1 MKVNLLERKY
11 AELLGIRLRTF
22 QKLAIEELL
31 NNAERVKPK
40 PLLVRL
46 PTGYGKTLIGESLL
60 AYEAIK
66 NDWSIARGLTY
77 VLPTRAITHDVAH
90 RLREHLGKLGIRDIK
105 ELHGESDATD
115 FYADVSVTTFDTFL
129 YSFARRTPDYHL
141 ERPAGVIA
149 TSYVIFDEAHMVQD
163 KYLYSYSI
171 MGKLIA
177 SCNEA
182 GIPVVIMTATLPMCI
197 EDAIFKHVGEPL
209 RIPDDVES
217 FDEDVNSYRGS
228 VKDVTFKRN
237 IDLLSYLESQE
248 FYEKLRQAKRV
259 LIIANTVERAVK
271 AFELIKKRERGGLKV
286 ILLHSRL
293 RLQDR
298 RNREEIARKLLQ
310 PEVKCSNS
318 KCDKKVFLPAFIA
331 NNEVYC
337 NECKPLN
344 ASEVS
349 SIVVIATQVVEAGL
363 DVSCELLVTE
373 VAPADALI
381 QRVGRCA
388 RRIDEKDGTCVI
400 LKPIGPEPYPSTLIE
415 KTSELLGRM
424 KDSERVDA
432 LTKLSPSYQFVND
445 SYKEF
450 KPEEFPEALRDL
462 RSSMEVTLRYLDA
475 IYPFIV
481 DQEAIRNVKARP
493 NSSVF
498 IFVPTSDERIEA
510 NLMEYEG
517 EEHKSRYRL
526 KKRCEVI
533 IKELIEQ
540 SAELSNAEA
549 FFISDEVV
557 RDKIFTLEKVY
568 LIEDGKPHHAL
579 LFPGV
584 EGGERFIAR
593 LLYTRPSLLDV
604 SLERKARYY
613 KLEIIRYEEGKR
625 AIIEEGTYV
634 LNPDFYSIEHGFV

>member
-1 MKVNLLERKY
+1 MRVDLLEQKY
-11 AELLGIRLRTF
+11 VELLHIKLRKF

-31 NNAERVKPK
+31 NNAKRIKPK

-66 NDWSIARGLTY
+66 DDWSIARGLTY
-77 VLPTRAITHDVAH
+77 VLPTRAITHDVTH
-90 RLREHLGKLGIRDIK
+90 RLKEHLDKLGIREIK

-115 FYADVSVTTFDTFL
+115 FYADVSVATFDTFF

-149 TSYVIFDEAHMVQD
+149 TSYVVFDEAHMLQD
-163 KYLYSYSI
+163 KYLYSHSI
-171 MGKLIA
+171 MSKLVA
-177 SCNEA
+177 SLYEA
-182 GIPVVIMTATLPMCI
+182 GIPVVIMTATLPTCV
-197 EDAIFKHVGEPL
+197 EDMIFKHVGEPL
-209 RIPDDVES
+209 RVPDNVES
-217 FDEDVNSYRGS
+217 FNEDVNSYRGS
-228 VKDVTFKRN
+228 IKDVTFKKDT
-237 IDLLSYLESQE
+237 DLLSYLESRE
-248 FYEKLRQAKRV
+248 FYEELRQAKRV

-271 AFELIKKRERGGLKV
+271 AFEIVKKRKLDNLKA

-298 RNREEIARKLLQ
+298 RGREEIARKLLQ
-310 PEVKCSNS
+310 PEVR
-318 KCDKKVFLPAFIA
+318 CDKCNKKVSLPAFIA
-331 NNEVYC
+331 NHEVYC

-349 SIVVIATQVVEAGL
+349 SIIVIATQVVEAGL

-388 RRIDEKDGTCVI
+388 RRIGERDGTCVI
-400 LKPIGPEPYPSTLIE
+400 LKPISPEPYPSTLIE

-424 KDSERVDA
+424 KDGERVDA
-432 LTKLSPSYQFVND
+432 LTKLGPSYQFVNE

-462 RSSMEVTLRYLDA
+462 RSSMETTLRYLDA
-475 IYPFIV
+475 IHPFIV

-493 NSSVF
+493 NSPIF
-498 IFVPTSDERIEA
+498 IFAPTSDEKIEV

-517 EEHKSRYRL
+517 EGHKSRYRL
-526 KKRCEVI
+526 EKRYEVT

-540 SAELSNAEA
+540 STKLSSTEA
-549 FFISDEVV
+549 FFISDEVI
-557 RDKIFTLEKVY
+557 RNKIFTLEKVH
-568 LIEDGKPHHAL
+568 LIEDGRPHHAL
-579 LFPGV
+579 LFPSA

-593 LLYTRPSLLDV
+593 LLYMRPSLLDV

-613 KLEIIRYEEGKR
+613 KLEIIRYEEGRKV
-625 AIIEEGTYV
+625 IIEEGTYI

>member
-1 MKVNLLERKY
+1 MKVDLLERKY

-31 NNAERVKPK
+31 NNAEHVKPK

-90 RLREHLGKLGIRDIK
+90 RLREHLGKLGIRDVK

-115 FYADVSVTTFDTFL
+115 FYADVSVATFDTFL

-149 TSYVIFDEAHMVQD
+149 TSYVIFDEAHMIQD

-197 EDAIFKHVGEPL
+197 EDAIFKHVEEPL
-209 RIPDDVES
+209 HIPDDVER

-271 AFELIKKRERGGLKV
+271 AFELIKRRERDGLKV

-298 RNREEIARKLLQ
+298 RGREEIARKLLQ
-310 PEVKCSNS
+310 PEVKCS
-318 KCDKKVFLPAFIA
+318 KCDKKVSLPAFIA
-331 NNEVYC
+331 NHEVYC

-349 SIVVIATQVVEAGL
+349 SIVVVATQVVEAGL

-388 RRIDEKDGTCVI
+388 RRIGEKDSACVI
-400 LKPIGPEPYPSTLIE
+400 LKPISPEPYPSTLIE

-424 KDSERVDA
+424 KDGERVDA
-432 LTKLSPSYQFVND
+432 LMKLGPSYQFVND

-450 KPEEFPEALRDL
+450 KPEEYPETLRDL
-462 RSSMEVTLRYLDA
+462 RSSMETTLRYLDA
-475 IYPFIV
+475 IYSFIV

-493 NSSVF
+493 NSPVF
-498 IFVPTSDERIEA
+498 IFAPTSDERIEA

-517 EEHKSRYRL
+517 EGHKSRYKL
-526 KKRCEVI
+526 KKRCEVT

-540 SAELSNAEA
+540 STELSSTEA
-549 FFISDEVV
+549 FFINDEVV
-557 RDKIFTLEKVY
+557 RNKIFTLEKVY
-568 LIEDGKPHHAL
+568 LIEDGRPHHAL
-579 LFPGV
+579 LFPST
-584 EGGERFIAR
+584 EGSERFIAR
-593 LLYTRPSLLDV
+593 LLYMRPSLLDV

-625 AIIEEGTYV
+625 MIIEEGTYV
-634 LNPDFYSIEHGFV
+634 LNPDFYSIERGFV

>member
-1 MKVNLLERKY
+1 MKVDLLERKY

-31 NNAERVKPK
+31 NNAEREKPK

-77 VLPTRAITHDVAH
+77 VLPTRAITHDVAV
-90 RLREHLGKLGIRDIK
+90 RLKEHLDKFGIRNIK

-115 FYADVSVTTFDTFL
+115 FYADVSVATFDTFL
-129 YSFARRTPDYHL
+129 YSFARRTTDYHL

-163 KYLYSYSI
+163 KYLYSHSI

-197 EDAIFKHVGEPL
+197 EDTIFKNVGEPL

-228 VKDVTFKRN
+228 IKDVTFKRN
-237 IDLLSYLESQE
+237 IDLLSYLDSQE

-271 AFELIKKRERGGLKV
+271 AFEIIKKRESKGLKV

-298 RNREEIARKLLQ
+298 RDREEVARKLLQ
-310 PEVKCSNS
+310 PEVKCS
-318 KCDKKVFLPAFIA
+318 KCGKEISLPAFIA
-331 NNEVYC
+331 NYEVYC
-337 NECKPLN
+337 NDCKPLN

-349 SIVVIATQVVEAGL
+349 GIVVVATQVVEAGL

-388 RRIDEKDGTCVI
+388 RRIGEKDSTCVI
-400 LKPIGPEPYPSTLIE
+400 LKPISPEPYPSTLIE

-424 KDSERVDA
+424 KDDERVDA
-432 LTKLSPSYQFVND
+432 LTKLGFSYQFVND

-462 RSSMEVTLRYLDA
+462 RNSMETTLRYLDA

-493 NSSVF
+493 NSPVF
-498 IFVPTSDERIEA
+498 IFVPTLDESIEA

-526 KKRCEVI
+526 KKRCEVT

-540 SAELSNAEA
+540 SIELSDTEA

-557 RDKIFTLEKVY
+557 RNKIFTLEKVY
-568 LIEDGKPHHAL
+568 LIEDGRPHHAL
-579 LFPGV
+579 LFPSA
-584 EGGERFIAR
+584 EGSERFIAR
-593 LLYTRPSLLDV
+593 LLYMRPSLLDV

-613 KLEIIRYEEGKR
+613 KLEIVRYEEGR
-625 AIIEEGTYV
+625 RVIIEEGTYV
-634 LNPDFYSIEHGFV
+634 LNPNFYSIEHGFV